1 LFIKW
6 EDDADGKYR
15 KDNLQIGF
23 IQGIASTAIFSLENE
38 RGIGSIDIFPNPAN
52 AFCKVIAKEDL
63 KGEITISLWS
73 AEGKSIQHWI
83 FSKGLIKDESMD
95 IPLSNLPQGNYLL
108 KFDGKNIQGVK
119 KLQIIR

>member
-1 LFIKW
+1 
-6 EDDADGKYR
+6 
-15 KDNLQIGF
+15 
-23 IQGIASTAIFSLENE
+23 
-38 RGIGSIDIFPNPAN
+38 
-52 AFCKVIAKEDL
+52 VIAKEDL
-63 KGEITISLWS
+63 KGEITISLWN